1 MLERMWG
8 RRNPYI
14 VSGNVIIAALIGSS
28 IEVSQEIKNR
38 PTI

>member
-8 RRNPYI
+8 RRNPYTVI
-14 VSGNVIIAALIGSS
+14 WNVIIAALIESS